1 MYSIK
6 PGRGPSLIGA
16 ILSLIIGVPFV
27 LFWIGG
33 AHKAGAPGF
42 FVFFGVIMLAAIII
56 TALLGL
62 YNATA
67 RDRISE
73 FDVTTRTEENDPFDS
88 LAPPPPPPSAH
99 GPVSARA
106 EQAPSKRFCPY
117 CGESLAQ
124 DFRFCPGCGKAQP
137 GSASGNPG

>member
-1 MYSIK
+1 MYSVK

-42 FVFFGVIMLAAIII
+42 FVFFGVIMLVAIVI

-73 FDVTTRTEENDPFDS
+73 FDVTTNTEENDPFDS
-88 LAPPPPPPSAH
+88 LAPPPPPPAHAQAAQASA
-99 GPVSARA
+99 
-106 EQAPSKRFCPY
+106 KRFCPY

-124 DFRFCPGCGKAQP
+124 DFRFCPGCGKAHP